1 METRCDLKKKKS
13 FLRPRCEIAVKNRL
27 SVNFVDMD
35 LLINKTLNNTL
46 RQFMKEGNHLCVNFV
61 DMQLLIHK
69 ALKNI
74 SRQFTKEKKPFKFEV
89 CGFAT
94 FYSQN
99 LKRHMQV
106 VHEL

>member
-74 SRQFTKEKKPFKFEV
+74 SRQFMK
-89 CGFAT
+89 
-94 FYSQN
+94 
-99 LKRHMQV
+99 
-106 VHEL
+106 